1 MVIFFTCVFI
11 LITVFST
18 LHIYQVYRYNVFTK
32 KKEEKAM
39 LEVSVYRNIAM
50 IVPCYNEEVVVRAAI
65 NNFSKLGYPN
75 LKVIY
80 VNDGSTDKTINLLE
94 QLLDLESIPYD
105 ESKFIIKCNR
115 VRGIYQSK
123 KYANMIVVDKE
134 NGGKADSLNAAI
146 NLVDSDFIVTLD
158 ADSILKD
165 DALEQINAV
174 LQDPEVIATGG
185 NIITSQ
191 GVQNF
196 SGDKIHYKVPRKIVE
211 GIQFIDYLKGFFITK
226 NSYANLRALA
236 VISGAFGVFK
246 KDVMFEVGG
255 FTKSI
260 GEDIDITIKFH
271 RYAKANKKKIVF
283 NDKAMCFTEVPNNW
297 GDFFKQRVRWQK
309 GFIDAFKHHYKF
321 LFKNILSDRLSF
333 FMVFEN
339 LVLAY
344 ISIVCMLIGFY
355 YIGYDTYYSI
365 PIGWLMWI
373 VIMVG
378 TAIYITYDI
387 TIFIMASK
395 SMISIEKKSIPKIIM
410 LLIYEVFIYRQ
421 IMIVIYV
428 WGSIEYFFKPHS
440 WNKVARSGA
449 NNKIGMLAEIEEL
462 SKVVGAENLI
472 VTNDMFNIN
481 KESEIISNE
490 NKSDRIENIIIL
502 KEIENNNE
510 IESLEA
516 KEIEV
521 INEKFEKKDNINN
534 FDLDT
539 MQEDLISELKK
550 AKCMICIAISLFTD
564 SKIFNILKMKKDDGV
579 SVRLIINDDNENL
592 LSGLDYSIFE
602 IYKLSKDSKLNYK
615 MMKNRFCV
623 IDLESVLVGQYDFIS
638 GKDILKDD
646 FNKICGFENAEIFAD
661 KFMKLRSGIIKE
673 AKFADSRAKVISQ
686 IKEAKY
692 IILIAVTIFTDKEI
706 YKLLEE
712 KQRKGVIVKLI
723 ISNDKANL
731 ESGFDYDIFDSYN
744 WIKEDIKTDIEE
756 DMICVIDLKVGL
768 EGRYN
773 LTKDIDYDIDESI
786 NYTNASESM
795 NRFMKLRKQIAGR

>member
-1 MVIFFTCVFI
+1 MVEFFTSVFI

-18 LHIYQVYRYNVFTK
+18 LHIYEVYRYNMFTK
-32 KKEEKAM
+32 KKEAKAM
-39 LEVSVYRNIAM
+39 GDVSVYRDIAM
-50 IVPCYNEEVVVRAAI
+50 IVPCYNEEVVVNAAI

-75 LKVIY
+75 LKIIY
-80 VNDGSTDKTINLLE
+80 VNDGSTDKTIDLLGK
-94 QLLDLESIPYD
+94 LLDLKSMSYD
-105 ESKFIIKCNR
+105 ESKFIIECNK
-115 VRGIYQSK
+115 VRAIYQSK
-123 KYANMIVVDKE
+123 NYANMIVVDKE

-165 DALEQINAV
+165 DALEQINV
-174 LQDPEVIATGG
+174 MLQDPDVIAAGG

-271 RYAKANKKKIVF
+271 RYAKVNKKKIVF

-297 GDFFKQRVRWQK
+297 NDFFKQRVRWQK

-339 LVLAY
+339 LILAY
-344 ISIVCMLIGFY
+344 TSIVCMLIGFY
-355 YIGYDTYYSI
+355 YIGYDIYYNI

-373 VIMVG
+373 VIFVG
-378 TAIYITYDI
+378 CIIYALYDI

-395 SMISIEKKSIPKIIM
+395 SMIAIDKKSIPKIII

-428 WGSIEYFFKPHS
+428 WGSIEYFFKPDS

-449 NNKIGMLAEIEEL
+449 NNNIGMLAEVEEFP
-462 SKVVGAENLI
+462 KAVGAENS
-472 VTNDMFNIN
+472 MPIN
-481 KESEIISNE
+481 TIGGSDGGLRVMSENNMEKLSGGIIALKELKNSNE
-490 NKSDRIENIIIL
+490 LENL
-502 KEIENNNE
+502 KYKEIDLVE
-510 IESLEA
+510 
-516 KEIEV
+516 
-521 INEKFEKKDNINN
+521 NEKVLEFN
-534 FDLDT
+534 LDKE
-539 MQEDLISELKK
+539 QEDLISELKK
-550 AKCMICIAISLFTD
+550 ARCMICIAVSLFTD
-564 SKIFNILKMKKDDGV
+564 DKIYEVLKEKQHDGV
-579 SVRLIINDDNENL
+579 SIRLIINGDNENII
-592 LSGLDYSIFE
+592 SGLDYSIFD
-602 IYKLSKDSKLNYK
+602 IYKLSKESELNYK
-615 MMKNRFCV
+615 MMKSKFCV
-623 IDLESVLVGQYDFIS
+623 IDLQSVLVGDYNFIKGNEIKKEDF
-638 GKDILKDD
+638 D
-646 FNKICGFENAEIFAD
+646 KIYGFDEAEVFAD
-661 KFMKLRSGIIKE
+661 KFMELRNGIRKE
-673 AKFADSRAKVISQ
+673 AVFVEARAKVISN
-686 IKEAKY
+686 IKKAKY
-692 IILIAVTIFTDKEI
+692 IILIAVSSFTDNEI
-706 YKLLEE
+706 YKILEQ

-723 ISNDKANL
+723 IVDNKVNL
-731 ESGFDYDIFDSYN
+731 ETNFNYDIFDSYH
-744 WIKEDIKTDIEE
+744 WRKEEVENDIENN
-756 DMICVIDLKVGL
+756 MICVIDLKIGL
-768 EGRYN
+768 EV
-773 LTKDIDYDIDESI
+773 LVLHKSI
-786 NYTNASESM
+786 NI
-795 NRFMKLRKQIAGR
+795 LV